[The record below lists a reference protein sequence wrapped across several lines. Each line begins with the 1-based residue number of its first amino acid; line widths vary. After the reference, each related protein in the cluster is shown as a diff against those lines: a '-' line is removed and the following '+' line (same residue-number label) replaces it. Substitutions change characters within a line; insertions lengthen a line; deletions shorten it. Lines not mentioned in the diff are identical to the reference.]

1 MPHLLHHYYGWH
13 CKTYCAHKAYFM
25 ITIKC
30 LLPSVFWLTRT
41 EWVHRLHFLLMDM
54 DPDFLMDS
62 FISRCLDFMQ
72 KSIGYALIV
81 IFQSDTKL
89 KSRENLGWG
98 EHGYLLHKVF
108 QKSGVSHKFQASK
121 SYFRTLSTWC
131 ASTSEPAHLLMM
143 KPQFNYSKNWWYW
156 SSLSSKILLLENQ
169 CQENYYQFL
178 CVSSLPHW

>member
-1 MPHLLHHYYGWH
+1 MALQDLLYSQGLFHDYNKMFASFGILIDQNW
-13 CKTYCAHKAYFM
+13 M
-25 ITIKC
+25 GS
-30 LLPSVFWLTRT
+30 SVAFLTHGHGPR
-41 EWVHRLHFLLMDM
+41 
-54 DPDFLMDS
+54 FLMES

-178 CVSSLPHW
+178 CISSLPHW